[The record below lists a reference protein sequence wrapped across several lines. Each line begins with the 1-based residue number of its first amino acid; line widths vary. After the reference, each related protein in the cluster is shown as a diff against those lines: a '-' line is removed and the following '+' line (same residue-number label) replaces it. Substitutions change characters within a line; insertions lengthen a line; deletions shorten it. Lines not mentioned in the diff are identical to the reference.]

1 MNFKVFVEP
10 TIYEPTTILMR
21 DGIIKTTKFLF
32 VWMVIASVYLIK
44 LRWQKSPGFC
54 GTNHVSYELITTW
67 IHGEIPRYVNLYY
80 FYCKRVWWKAQKI
93 IFLQDIYFLIHTN
106 LLIGKIFFNISI
118 ASSFPRPSIW
128 FVEELSF
135 KVEIIEY
142 NQT

>member
-21 DGIIKTTKFLF
+21 DGIIRTTKFLF

-44 LRWQKSPGFC
+44 LRWQKFPGFC

-67 IHGEIPRYVNLYY
+67 VHGEIPRYVNLYY
-80 FYCKRVWWKAQKI
+80 FYCKKVWWKAQKI
-93 IFLQDIYFLIHTN
+93 IFLRDIYFLIHTN
-106 LLIGKIFFNISI
+106 LLISKIFFNISI
-118 ASSFPRPSIW
+118 ASSFPRLSIW
-128 FVEELSF
+128 FVEESSF